1 MLENILPFLLG
12 LTTVDHCSARFSSA
26 TIPDVVNIVT
36 SKNVEA
42 SSLPVTV
49 YTVSENIVALRI
61 ETGEL
66 VRGRQV
72 TYDDQPGDVVNNNG
86 WVSRRGKTIGQIM
99 STAPDLIWLVDRVIG
114 PQLNLECADTPDD
127 YQIAT
132 SDGTPISPISIHRK
146 SDIRGMARTGP
157 VEFDWPMVHTVFL
170 KMPEVLTPGETYR
183 FDFASNGLQNTEFVY
198 KPDQTRSEAVQVSHL
213 GFAPEDPAKVA
224 FLSTWM
230 GGGGGLGYAAGKS
243 FWLIDTATG
252 KKVFRGQT
260 VLSQSADTKDLRQRN
275 HNDTDVFVMDFSE
288 FSTPGQYRVY
298 VDGVGTSY
306 EFEIGENTWRDA
318 FYTSA
323 RGMYHQ
329 RSGIA
334 LERPYTRY
342 KRPRSFHPD
351 DGVVIY
357 RSEVPLMDTNM
368 GFDFRDG
375 VDAFE
380 TLVATRTDEV
390 VPDAWGGWM
399 DAGDWDRRIQH
410 LDVTRS
416 FLELIELYPEYFDSV
431 DLNLPESDNSLP
443 DVLDEALWGLD
454 VFRRLQTKEGGIPGG
469 IESAGHPVGHEGSW
483 QESQPVM
490 AYGPG
495 IWSSYI
501 YANVAA
507 RAAYVL
513 TDYDKTLADTYQTS
527 AIQAMAWADAE
538 LAQEPDRQNSVI
550 YDERHLAAAELYR
563 LTGEDQWH
571 QIFLNTT
578 VFKEADA
585 PIAKWQSHDHSHAAF
600 VYARTEQPAVNQQV
614 QQNATNALVRAANAD
629 IQAIESSGFKWNVN
643 PKIRIGWGAVGPPK
657 TQTLFRAH
665 TLTGKRRYLRAGILA
680 TQFSAG
686 ANPKNMAY
694 TTGIG
699 HRNPVM
705 PLVEDARVSGQEPP
719 PGITVYGPLDIQDP
733 NGYAQAWDWSL
744 QLFADKINPPLW
756 EWPTAEAYFDAYNVI
771 PMVEFTVHQS
781 IGPTAYAWGYLAASD
796 PVEKTSAP

>member
-1 MLENILPFLLG
+1 M
-12 LTTVDHCSARFSSA
+12 
-26 TIPDVVNIVT
+26 
-36 SKNVEA
+36 
-42 SSLPVTV
+42 
-49 YTVSENIVALRI
+49 ALRI

-66 VRGRQV
+66 VRGRQI
-72 TYDDQPGDVVNNNG
+72 TYDAQPGDVVNNNG

-114 PQLNLECADTPDD
+114 PQLNLECVDTPDD

-157 VEFDWPMVHTVFL
+157 AEFDWPMVHTIFL

-183 FDFASNGLQNTEFVY
+183 FDFAGNALQDTEFVY
-198 KPDQTRSEAVQVSHL
+198 KPEQTRSEAVQVSHL
-213 GFAPEDPAKVA
+213 GFDPDDPAKVA

-230 GGGGGLGYAAGKS
+230 GDGGGLDYAAGKP

-260 VLSQSADTKDLRQRN
+260 VLSQAADTKDLRQRN
-275 HNDTDVFVMDFSE
+275 HHDTDVFVMDFSE
-288 FSTPGQYRVY
+288 YATPGQYRVY

-306 EFEIGENTWRDA
+306 EFEIGENT
-318 FYTSA
+318 
-323 RGMYHQ
+323 
-329 RSGIA
+329 
-334 LERPYTRY
+334 
-342 KRPRSFHPD
+342 
-351 DGVVIY
+351 
-357 RSEVPLMDTNM
+357 
-368 GFDFRDG
+368 
-375 VDAFE
+375 
-380 TLVATRTDEV
+380 
-390 VPDAWGGWM
+390 
-399 DAGDWDRRIQH
+399 
-410 LDVTRS
+410 
-416 FLELIELYPEYFDSV
+416 
-431 DLNLPESDNSLP
+431 
-443 DVLDEALWGLD
+443 
-454 VFRRLQTKEGGIPGG
+454 
-469 IESAGHPVGHEGSW
+469 W

-513 TDYDKTLADTYQTS
+513 ADYDETLANTYQTS
-527 AIQAMAWADAE
+527 ALRAMAWADAE
-538 LAQEPDRQNSVI
+538 LAQQTDRQNSVI

-578 VFKEADA
+578 VFKGADA

-600 VYARTEQPAVNQQV
+600 VYARTNQPAVNQQI
-614 QQNATNALVRAANAD
+614 QQNAIGALVRAANAD
-629 IQAIESSGFKWNVN
+629 IQAIESAGFKWNVN
-643 PKIRIGWGAVGPPK
+643 PKIRIGWGAVGAPK

-665 TLTGKRRYLRAGILA
+665 TLTGNRKYLSAGILA

-686 ANPKNMAY
+686 ANPKNMVY

-744 QLFADKINPPLW
+744 QLFADKISPPLW
-756 EWPTAEAYFDAYNVI
+756 EWPTSEAYFDAYNVI

-796 PVEKTSAP
+796 PAEKTAEP